1 MSETERDA
9 KSSGNGQAPE
19 HDADQGAPNQ
29 AGQQRPQP
37 APGSAESD
45 PRDETAADSPEGR
58 LERAEHAAAEF
69 REQVLRTAAEIENVR
84 RRAARD
90 LENAHRFGVER
101 FAREMLAVVDSLEM
115 GRQAALEAGETGAV
129 AEGMDATLRLLLSV
143 LEKFGVTPV
152 EAQGAAFNPEWH
164 EAIMT
169 QPSSETP
176 PDTVMTVIQAGYKLH
191 DRLLRPARVIV
202 ARPPDA

>member
-9 KSSGNGQAPE
+9 KRNGNHQQPEPGDELQEARQARE
-19 HDADQGAPNQ
+19 GER
-29 AGQQRPQP
+29 GQQGQQ
-37 APGSAESD
+37 GDE
-45 PRDETAADSPEGR
+45 RDDSPEAR
-58 LERAEHAAAEF
+58 LERAEQAAAEF

-115 GRQAALEAGETGAV
+115 GRQAALEAGETGPV

-152 EAQGAAFNPEWH
+152 EAEGAAFNPEWH

-169 QPSSETP
+169 QPSTETP